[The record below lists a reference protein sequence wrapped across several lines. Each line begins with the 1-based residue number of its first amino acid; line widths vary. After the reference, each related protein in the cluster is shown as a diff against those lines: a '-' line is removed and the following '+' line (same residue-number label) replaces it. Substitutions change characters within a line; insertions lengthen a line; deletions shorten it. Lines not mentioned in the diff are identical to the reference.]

1 MMADESAGIP
11 VVTEQML
18 RLQCLQLAH
27 RPDKDE
33 QTNIERAE
41 KFFSYV
47 VSGAKQPTPRGASVR
62 QGKGNPPD

>member
-1 MMADESAGIP
+1 MMADESSRI
-11 VVTEQML
+11 VVKEEVHI

-41 KFFSYV
+41 KFFAYV
-47 VSGAKQPTPRGASVR
+47 MSGAKPPTPRGASGR
-62 QGKGNPPD
+62 QGKGNPPA

>member
-1 MMADESAGIP
+1 MADESAGIP
-11 VVTEQML
+11 VVDERTV
-18 RLQCLQLAH
+18 RLQCLQMAH

-41 KFFSYV
+41 KFVAYV
-47 VSGAKQPTPRGASVR
+47 MSGVKQPTPRGASVR

>member
-11 VVTEQML
+11 VANERL
-18 RLQCLQLAH
+18 IRLQCLQLAH

-41 KFFSYV
+41 KFFAYV
-47 VSGAKQPTPRGASVR
+47 MSGAKPPTPRGASGR
-62 QGKGNPPD
+62 QGKGNPPA

>member
-1 MMADESAGIP
+1 MMADESSRI
-11 VVTEQML
+11 VVNDERHI

-41 KFFSYV
+41 KFVAYV
-47 VSGAKQPTPRGASVR
+47 MSGVKQPTPRGASVR